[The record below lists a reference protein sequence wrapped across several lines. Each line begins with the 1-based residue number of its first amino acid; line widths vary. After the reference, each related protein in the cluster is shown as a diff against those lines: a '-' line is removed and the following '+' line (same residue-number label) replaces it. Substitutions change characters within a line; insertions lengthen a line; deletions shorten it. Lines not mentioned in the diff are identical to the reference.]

1 MPITPNFL
9 ERLLMLKLNQVP
21 APTLDMYGV
30 IANRAIS
37 IALRLGIFEILR
49 ERPMTTGEVAQ
60 RTNASERG
68 VALLMDSLEPI
79 GYLNKVE
86 DHYSNTA
93 LVTKWML
100 QDSPTTIAHLFR
112 FFDTVIERCGYLE
125 ETIREGKP
133 PLSGWEWFNQH
144 PDSWEAYYAGM
155 LDGARLSA
163 DEVVSKV
170 SLNPDVHR
178 LLDVGGGHGFYSIRF
193 CQRYA
198 NLHATIFDWLQALK
212 VAERTITS
220 ENCDERIELHNGDI
234 WKDDLGYNYDIALL
248 FNIIHMYSHEK
259 NVTLIQ
265 RVRSALRPGGTL
277 VIMDQVASKGRGS
290 AAKAIARLQGLQL
303 FNSVM
308 GQTYP
313 ADEIALWLEQ
323 TGFTRIQSKMLRK
336 APSSGL
342 VMGIR
347 SDAV

>member
-49 ERPMTTGEVAQ
+49 EGPMTPGEVAR
-60 RTNASERG
+60 RTKVSERG
-68 VALLMDSLEPI
+68 IALLLGALEPI
-79 GYLNKVE
+79 GYLKKVA
-86 DHYSNTA
+86 DRYNNTA

-100 QDSPTTIAHLFR
+100 QDSPTTIVHLFL

-133 PLSGWEWFNQH
+133 RLSGWEWFNQH

-170 SLNPDVHR
+170 SLNPHVHK
-178 LLDVGGGHGFYSIRF
+178 LLDVGGGHGLYSIRF

-198 NLHATIFDWLQALK
+198 DLHATIFDWPQALK
-212 VAERTITS
+212 IAERTITT
-220 ENCDERIELHNGDI
+220 EGLNERIELHNGDI
-234 WKDDLGYNYDIALL
+234 WKDDLGRDYDVALL
-248 FNIIHMYSHEK
+248 FNVIHMYSPDK
-259 NVTLIQ
+259 NIVLIQ
-265 RVRSALRPGGTL
+265 RVKNALKQGGIL

-290 AAKAIARLQGLQL
+290 AAKAIAKLQGLQL

-313 ADEIALWLEQ
+313 ADEIALWLEH
-323 TGFTRIQSKMLRK
+323 TGFSRIQSQMLLK

-342 VMGIR
+342 VIGIK
-347 SDAV
+347 SD